1 MHTRAYIVALRWLY
15 LDPTCLTNWLSIT
28 KNLLERFQDVQIII
42 SWVVVSHICLMFIL
56 DSSLFGEMIQ
66 LDEYFSDG
74 LKPPAS
80 LLMFLDCTLL
90 SGCGPSFPINWD
102 TMRYYLYLGWW
113 FRNPDLHA
121 VENPLHCSWISQLL
135 SVNQIL
141 SGKLT

>member
-66 LDEYFSDG
+66 LDKYFSDG

-102 TMRYYLYLGWW
+102 TMRYYLYLG
-113 FRNPDLHA
+113 
-121 VENPLHCSWISQLL
+121 
-135 SVNQIL
+135 
-141 SGKLT
+141 